1 MIDFFWTVGIK
12 RYVFIDCENAENSNA
27 EKVCDFLN
35 EKEYISPD
43 TQIFCLICGDKGNN
57 GWYETFL
64 KKVGKLGIVCN
75 IMPIRIYTVGDNALD
90 NVLSVYL
97 GMVLAHNS
105 NAEFVILAFDHDYN
119 AIKKHFSDVGINIKT
134 EKLKKNNSIEKE
146 REHDTKEN
154 TKSISNN
161 DEISKI
167 KDKILK
173 IRKESR
179 PKTKEKFMKHFKKTA
194 SKYSKNPIECL
205 NQIFKDFEN
214 DGIIRIS
221 KSKIEWLK

>member
-1 MIDFFWTVGIK
+1 MIDFFWTVGIN
-12 RYVFIDCENAENSNA
+12 RYVFIDCENGEISNA
-27 EKVCDFLN
+27 EKVFDFLN
-35 EKEYISPD
+35 EKEYISPN
-43 TQIFCLICGDKGNN
+43 TQIFCFIGGDKGNS

-64 KKVGKLGIVCN
+64 RKAGKLKIVHN
-75 IMPIRIYTVGDNALD
+75 IMPIRIYSVGDNALD

-97 GMVLAHNS
+97 GMVLAHNQ

-119 AIKKHFSDVGINIKT
+119 AIKKHFSDVSINIKT
-134 EKLKKNNSIEKE
+134 EKLEKNNSIEKE
-146 REHDTKEN
+146 REHDSKEN
-154 TKSISNN
+154 TKSISDN

-167 KDKILK
+167 KSKILK

-194 SKYSKNPIECL
+194 SKYSKNSIEYL
-205 NQIFKDFEN
+205 NQILKDFEN

>member
-1 MIDFFWTVGIK
+1 MIDFFWTVGIN
-12 RYVFIDCENAENSNA
+12 RYVFIDCENGENSNA
-27 EKVCDFLN
+27 EKVFDFLK
-35 EKEYISPD
+35 EKEYISSD
-43 TQIFCLICGDKGNN
+43 TQIFCFIGGDKGNS

-64 KKVGKLGIVCN
+64 RKAGKLKIVHN
-75 IMPIRIYTVGDNALD
+75 IMPIRIYSVCDNALD

-105 NAEFVILAFDHDYN
+105 NAEFVILASDHDYN
-119 AIKKHFSDVGINIKT
+119 AIEAHFLAVGINIKT
-134 EKLKKNNSIEKE
+134 EKLKKNNSLEKA
-146 REHDTKEN
+146 REHDSKEN
-154 TKSISNN
+154 TKIISNN

-205 NQIFKDFEN
+205 NQILKDFEN